1 MNKLDNMCSDETIHY
16 DKVARVITK
25 MKDDKT
31 INALS
36 ETFRALSDPTRLKIV
51 LALSKEELCG
61 YELVE
66 LLGITK
72 SGISHQLRILKNL
85 RLVKYRKEGKHILY
99 SLDDKHIETLI
110 AQASEHIAEQTAR

>member
-1 MNKLDNMCSDETIHY
+1 MDKLNNMCNDESIHY
-16 DKVARVITK
+16 DRLTRVISK

-36 ETFRALSDPTRLKIV
+36 ETFGALSDPTRLKIV
-51 LALSKEELCG
+51 VALSEEELCG

-72 SGISHQLRILKNL
+72 SGVSHQLRILKNL
-85 RLVKYRKEGKHILY
+85 RLVKYRKEGKHVLY
-99 SLDDKHIETLI
+99 SLDDEHIETLI
-110 AQASEHIAEQTAR
+110 AQASEHVEEQVGR